1 MKIRTFSA
9 VISLIL
15 MTVLSGYAQTDISR
29 QWPQFHGYMGSGI
42 LDKANIPVTWN
53 VKTSENIRW
62 NTAIPGLA
70 HSSPVIW
77 DDKVFVTSAV
87 SSTQGDSIKIG
98 LYGDIDMAMDSSI
111 QQFKVYCLDRKTG
124 KILWDRIAD
133 AGTPKERRHTKST
146 YANPT
151 PATDGKHL
159 VVSFGSQGLFCYDFT
174 GKLLWKKDLGSM
186 ATGPFNE
193 NGVEWGYSSSPVIYD
208 GKIVIQ
214 ADLLKN
220 SFLATFDVA
229 TGKEIWRVK
238 RETISSW
245 GSPCLY
251 TGKGKTLII
260 LNSYPFITANDFA
273 TGQEVWKIGNV
284 GDAPAPTAVVAHDMI
299 FINSAH
305 GKFSPILA
313 IRPDASGDLTPP
325 ADTSKSNFVAWN
337 FQKGVAWSF
346 KRGGAYMASPLIY
359 GDYLYNMQINGQL
372 MCIEALTGA
381 VKYKQELGKAFS
393 ASGVA
398 SDGKLYFP
406 AETGEIFVI
415 QAGQEY
421 KLLARNLMEDPCMAT
436 PAISDG
442 MIIFRTQH
450 RLVAVGAR

>member
-1 MKIRTFSA
+1 MPLQKLTASVA
-9 VISLIL
+9 LVL

-42 LDKANIPVTWN
+42 LDKANIPVTWD
-53 VKTSENIRW
+53 VKTGENIRW

-98 LYGDIDMAMDSSI
+98 LYGDIDMALDSSI
-111 QQFKVYCLDRKTG
+111 QEFKVYCLDRKTG
-124 KILWDRIAD
+124 KIIWDRVAD
-133 AGTPKERRHTKST
+133 KGIPKERRHTKST

-174 GKLLWKKDLGSM
+174 GKLLWKKDLGSL

-208 GKIVIQ
+208 GKIMIQ

-260 LNSYPFITANDFA
+260 LNSYPFITANDLA
-273 TGQEVWKIGNV
+273 SGQEVWKIGNV
-284 GDAPAPTAVVAHDMI
+284 GNAPAPTAVVAHDMI
-299 FINSAH
+299 FINNAH
-305 GKFSPILA
+305 GKYSPIFA
-313 IRPDASGDLTPP
+313 IRPDATGDLTLPE
-325 ADTSKSNFVAWN
+325 DTTKSSK
-337 FQKGVAWSF
+337 VAWSL
-346 KRGGAYMASPLIY
+346 KRGGAYMASPVVY
-359 GDYLYNMQINGQL
+359 DGYLYNMQISGL
-372 MCIEALTGA
+372 LTCFDALTGA
-381 VKYKQELGKAFS
+381 VKYKENLGKAFS
-393 ASGVA
+393 SSGVA
-398 SDGKLYFP
+398 SDGRLYFP

-415 QAGQEY
+415 QAGAQY
-421 KLLARNLMEDPCMAT
+421 NLLAKNMMNDPCMAT
-436 PAISDG
+436 PAVSEG

-450 RLVAVGAR
+450 RLIAVSAR